1 MEETDDFPDRFVAMF
16 YWLILVAAA
25 SRFLPHPPNV
35 ACVGA
40 IGLFAGCYLSGARAY
55 LVPLAILFVS
65 DVIGQLFGIA
75 GMGFYQPITMAAV
88 YAGATAAVLVG
99 RLMSLSSL
107 RFARVPAASLVAS
120 TLFFLLS
127 NFGVWLGGWY
137 AMTLSGLL
145 ACYAAAIPFYGYTL
159 AGDLAFSLLLF
170 GVWEWSRSSSS
181 HKLQAAPSS
190 I

>member
-1 MEETDDFPDRFVAMF
+1 MF

-40 IGLFAGCYLSGARAY
+40 IGLFAGCYLSGVRAY
-55 LVPLAILFVS
+55 LVPIVILCVS
-65 DVIGQLFGIA
+65 DLIGQLLGVS
-75 GMGFYQPITMAAV
+75 GMGFYQPITMATV
-88 YAGATAAVLVG
+88 YAGATAAVFVG
-99 RLMSLSSL
+99 RLMSLSSH
-107 RFARVPAASLVAS
+107 RFARVPAGSLLAS
-120 TLFFLLS
+120 TMFFLLS

-137 AMTLSGLL
+137 AMTLSGLV
-145 ACYAAAIPFYGYTL
+145 ACYTAAIPFFGYTL
-159 AGDLAFSLLLF
+159 AGDMAFSLLLF

>member
-1 MEETDDFPDRFVAMF
+1 MF
-16 YWLILVAAA
+16 YWLIVVAAA

-55 LVPLAILFVS
+55 LVPVVILFFS
-65 DVIGQLFGIA
+65 DLIGQLFGVP

-88 YAGATAAVLVG
+88 YAGATAAVFVG
-99 RLMSLSSL
+99 RWISRSSR
-107 RFARVPAASLVAS
+107 RFARVPAGSLLASS
-120 TLFFLLS
+120 TFFLLS

-137 AMTLSGLL
+137 TMTLSGLL
-145 ACYAAAIPFYGYTL
+145 ACYAAAIPFFGYTI

-170 GVWEWSRSSSS
+170 GVWEWSRAGARDN
-181 HKLQAAPSS
+181 LRAVPSS
-190 I
+190 L